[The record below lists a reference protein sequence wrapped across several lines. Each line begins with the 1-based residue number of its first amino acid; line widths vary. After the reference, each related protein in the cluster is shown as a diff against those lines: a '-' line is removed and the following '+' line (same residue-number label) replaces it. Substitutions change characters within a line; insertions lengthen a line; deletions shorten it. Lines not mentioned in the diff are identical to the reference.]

1 MNSKFFDGVTKK
13 VETIIIHQIPIE
25 QQYLMMTPGPCFLR
39 FSFCMVD
46 KKPLIELESQLWEPK
61 TKDSEGGAGNTKV
74 IKDILFPPFFDTC
87 VKHHL
92 THILHKKPK
101 QRQLWQETVL
111 CIIF

>member
-1 MNSKFFDGVTKK
+1 MDEFKILWWSHKK

-61 TKDSEGGAGNTKV
+61 TKDSEGGAEATQK
-74 IKDILFPPFFDTC
+74 
-87 VKHHL
+87 
-92 THILHKKPK
+92 
-101 QRQLWQETVL
+101 
-111 CIIF
+111 